1 MSYDHIL
8 KEKNVYSCSEEG
20 QGQKPAA
27 IQRNK
32 TRQDWS
38 FTLKALMMLKSN
50 VRIKSE
56 KVVQRKE
63 EVELEQEL
71 QTSLTVTPPHTNHRM
86 EVSAPD
92 N

>member
-1 MSYDHIL
+1 
-8 KEKNVYSCSEEG
+8 
-20 QGQKPAA
+20 
-27 IQRNK
+27 
-32 TRQDWS
+32 
-38 FTLKALMMLKSN
+38 MMLKSN